1 MSLELI
7 GQVAPTFGIKGKAA
21 AAWLA
26 SQHII
31 LPEQPNT
38 WRVLVDGSRIL
49 RLGCG
54 EYLVDGSA
62 AEALDS
68 AWQGGLPDLY
78 RVPRYDVGFT
88 LSGDMARN
96 TLAEIC
102 ALDVRPEIIGN
113 GVLMT
118 LAAGI
123 SVTLIQEDDTYR
135 IWCDATYG
143 EYLQHTL
150 QELMD

>member
-1 MSLELI
+1 MSLAGI
-7 GQVAPTFGIKGKAA
+7 GQVCPTFGIKGKAA
-21 AAWLA
+21 PAWLA
-26 SQHII
+26 SQHIM

-38 WRVLVDGSRIL
+38 WRVMNDGSRIL
-49 RLGCG
+49 RLGRG
-54 EYLVDGSA
+54 EYLADGGV
-62 AEALDS
+62 AEALGS
-68 AWQGGLPDLY
+68 AWRDGLPDLY
-78 RVPRYDVGFT
+78 RVPRYDASFV
-88 LSGDMARN
+88 LSGDMAHK

-102 ALDVRPEIIGN
+102 AMDVRPEIIGN
-113 GVLMT
+113 GVLLT

-123 SVTLIQEDDTYR
+123 SVILIQEDKTYR

>member
-1 MSLELI
+1 MSLSLI
-7 GQVAPTFGIKGKAA
+7 EQAAPTFGIKGKAS

-26 SQHII
+26 SQHIM

-38 WRVLVDGSRIL
+38 WRVLTDGSRIL
-49 RLGCG
+49 RLGRG

-62 AEALDS
+62 AGTLDS
-68 AWQGGLPDLY
+68 AWQGGQPDLY
-78 RVPRYDVGFT
+78 RVPRYDACFL
-88 LSGDMARN
+88 LSGDMARK

-102 ALDVRPEIIGN
+102 ALDVRPEIVGN

-123 SVTLIQEDDTYR
+123 SVTLIQEAGTYR